1 MTFQDRNEAAAR
13 LAEALSRY
21 RDAHPLVLAI
31 PRGGVPM
38 GKILADRLG
47 GELDVVLVR
56 KLGAPFDREMAVG
69 AVDESGWVYVTPYA
83 ARVGAD
89 SSYLDQERN
98 EQLALLRRRREQY
111 TPGRSARALD
121 GRTVI
126 VVDDGLAT
134 GATMIAALHAVRQ
147 QHPARLVC
155 AVPVAAPASL
165 AEVRRYAD
173 EVVCLRSPAN
183 FSAVGEHYR
192 EFPQVEDEEVVA
204 CLEGDSGQYGEGRL
218 AARE

>member
-1 MTFQDRNEAAAR
+1 MTFQDRNEAAER
-13 LAEALSRY
+13 LAEALSGY

-83 ARVGAD
+83 AQVGAD
-89 SSYLDQERN
+89 SSYLNQERN
-98 EQLALLRRRREQY
+98 EQLALLRRRRKQY
-111 TPGRSARALD
+111 TPGRSARALE

-134 GATMIAALHAVRQ
+134 GATMIAALHALRQ

-204 CLEGDSGQYGEGRL
+204 CLEGDSGQQGEGRL
-218 AARE
+218 AGRE

>member
-1 MTFQDRNEAAAR
+1 MTFQDRNEAAER
-13 LAEALSRY
+13 LAEALSGY

-89 SSYLDQERN
+89 SSYLNQERN
-98 EQLALLRRRREQY
+98 EQLALLRRRRKQY
-111 TPGRSARALD
+111 TPGRSARALE

-134 GATMIAALHAVRQ
+134 GATMIAALHALRQ

-204 CLEGDSGQYGEGRL
+204 CLEGDSGQQGEGRL
-218 AARE
+218 AGRE

>member
-1 MTFQDRNEAAAR
+1 MTFQDRNEAAER
-13 LAEALSRY
+13 LAEALSGY

-89 SSYLDQERN
+89 SSYLNQERN
-98 EQLALLRRRREQY
+98 EQLALLRRRRKQY
-111 TPGRSARALD
+111 TPGRSARALE

-134 GATMIAALHAVRQ
+134 GATMIAALHALRQ

-204 CLEGDSGQYGEGRL
+204 CLEGDSGQQGAVSYTHL
-218 AARE
+218 